1 MAIPRVAHRYAKSLI
16 DLSSERSTV
25 DAVQADLA
33 LIAATLKASDDLEL
47 LLKSPIIQGDKKWGI
62 LDKVFSGKLS
72 EVTMAFIRILVEK
85 GRESLLASV
94 ADAGLELVRRMKNIQ
109 VAEVVTASP
118 LDDESRARIE
128 SEIRKLHSGGI
139 ELQER
144 VDDAIIGGYILRLD
158 DRMVDAST
166 RRQLQLMRRELT
178 EHEYEPEF

>member
-1 MAIPRVAHRYAKSLI
+1 
-16 DLSSERSTV
+16 
-25 DAVQADLA
+25 
-33 LIAATLKASDDLEL
+33 
-47 LLKSPIIQGDKKWGI
+47 
-62 LDKVFSGKLS
+62 
-72 EVTMAFIRILVEK
+72 
-85 GRESLLASV
+85 
-94 ADAGLELVRRMKNIQ
+94 